1 MKKALPFFFL
11 VALISLAITSGRAQ
25 ESLAA
30 NQNPRFEESRSKYM
44 MMADSLN
51 SWHSVTFQDT
61 YKAID
66 YMADKAEARERR
78 RAFRRELRLERARNG
93 YGWYDDYSYYPAYG
107 NYGHR
112 MYTGNRY
119 YHRYNTPFY
128 NRSYRSDYFLSTIPL
143 AFALGWYLR

>member
-1 MKKALPFFFL
+1 MKKASTLFFL
-11 VALISLAITSGRAQ
+11 LAVISLPVTSLYAQ
-25 ESLAA
+25 ESLAL

-51 SWHSVTFQDT
+51 SWHSITFQDT

-66 YMADKAEARERR
+66 YLADKAEARERR

-93 YGWYDDYSYYPAYG
+93 YGWYDNYSYYPSYG

-112 MYTGNRY
+112 VYTGNRY
-119 YHRYNTPFY
+119 YNRYNTPFY
-128 NRSYRSDYFLSTIPL
+128 TRGYRSDYLFTTLPL